1 MSTPP
6 TARRNAPIKDFGL
19 VATKPDIAKA
29 SAVVKQFSIDHDIP
43 SITLPSQGPTATDA
57 ATAPAIEN
65 VAPLKR
71 EKPVRKHARAE
82 QAKLSAMVPL
92 YLLEQ
97 IDRKR
102 GRTATTRYL
111 ILKAFKADGYEVHNV
126 DLVED
131 GRRGRE

>member
-6 TARRNAPIKDFGL
+6 TARRTTPIKDFGL

-29 SAVVKQFSIDHDIP
+29 GKVVEQFSIDHNIP
-43 SITLPSQGPTATDA
+43 SITLPSQA
-57 ATAPAIEN
+57 ASASAAPAAPAGEN
-65 VAPLKR
+65 ITPLKR
-71 EKPVRKHARAE
+71 EKPVRKQVRAE

-92 YLLEQ
+92 YLLDQ
-97 IDRKR
+97 IDKKR

-111 ILKAFKADGYEVHNV
+111 VLKAFKADGYEVHDV